1 MTLSHRLAGLLV
13 VAATIGLALPA
24 PAAANEND
32 KREISSYVLT
42 EAGLAKF
49 TQATQALSAIPG
61 ACAREDDD
69 DDSNSASLDQLVAKL
84 NAVPGAQA
92 AIQSAGM
99 TTREYVVFMWSM
111 MQSGMSAWALQQ
123 SGKLPPGVSQA
134 NVDFYNKHEA
144 AMRATRRERPL
155 RNDSDDGEEDE
166 NAES

>member
-1 MTLSHRLAGLLV
+1 MLV
-13 VAATIGLALPA
+13 VAATIGLALPV
-24 PAAANEND
+24 PATANEND

-61 ACAREDDD
+61 ACAREDEDD

-144 AMRATRRERPL
+144 AMRALGDNDPCG
-155 RNDSDDGEEDE
+155 NDSDDGEEDE